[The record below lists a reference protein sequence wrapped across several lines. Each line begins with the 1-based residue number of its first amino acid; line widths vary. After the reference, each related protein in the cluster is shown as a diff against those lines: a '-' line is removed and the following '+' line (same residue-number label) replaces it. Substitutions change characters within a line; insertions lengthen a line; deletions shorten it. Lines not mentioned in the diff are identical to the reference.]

1 MKVLHLI
8 ILSELNT
15 WTEVFQ
21 NRTKLLHFVV
31 IHEASF
37 VCQSLE
43 CAILLFHPDLY
54 MNNSCREMTPISS
67 IGMCMTPV

>member
-31 IHEASF
+31 IHEVTRDLRLLCIALTSYCLYFSHYVCLRKF
-37 VCQSLE
+37 VGAESL
-43 CAILLFHPDLY
+43 
-54 MNNSCREMTPISS
+54 
-67 IGMCMTPV
+67 